1 MDSSLLTLHLIMLLI
16 LWRGAIASIRK
27 HPSDYSKCH
36 TRIFESAQAN
46 IRNAPHE
53 YSKMPKRIIVPQWQK
68 TRSDELSTPYNRP
81 NTNEGTPRK

>member
-27 HPSDYSKCH
+27 RPSEYSKCS

-46 IRNAPHE
+46 NRPTTAE
-53 YSKMPKRIIVPQWQK
+53 

-81 NTNEGTPRK
+81 NTKRGDAS

>member
-27 HPSDYSKCH
+27 RQSEYSK
-36 TRIFESAQAN
+36 TPKRIYENAQAN

-53 YSKMPKRIIVPQWQK
+53 YSKMPKRIFENTQAN
-68 TRSDELSTPYNRP
+68 NRP
-81 NTNEGTPRK
+81 TTAENAL

>member
-27 HPSDYSKCH
+27 RQSEYSK
-36 TRIFESAQAN
+36 TPKRIFENAQAN
-46 IRNAPHE
+46 IRNALHE
-53 YSKMPKRIIVPQWQK
+53 YSKAPKRIIVPQRQK

-81 NTNEGTPRK
+81 NTKRGDAS

>member
-27 HPSDYSKCH
+27 RPSEYPKCPA
-36 TRIFESAQAN
+36 RIFGSAQAN
-46 IRNAPHE
+46 IRNAPHD
-53 YSKMPKRIIVPQWQK
+53 YSKAPKRIIGPQRQK

-81 NTNEGTPRK
+81 NTKRGDAS

>member
-16 LWRGAIASIRK
+16 LWRGAIAPIRK
-27 HPSDYSKCH
+27 RQSEYSK
-36 TRIFESAQAN
+36 TPKRIFENAQAN

-53 YSKMPKRIIVPQWQK
+53 YSKAPKRIIVPQRQK

-81 NTNEGTPRK
+81 NTQRGDAS

>member
-27 HPSDYSKCH
+27 RQSEYSK
-36 TRIFESAQAN
+36 TPKRIFENAQAN

-53 YSKMPKRIIVPQWQK
+53 YSKAPKRIIVPQRQK

-81 NTNEGTPRK
+81 NTKRGDAS

>member
-27 HPSDYSKCH
+27 RQSEYSK
-36 TRIFESAQAN
+36 TPKRIYENAQAN

-53 YSKMPKRIIVPQWQK
+53 YSKAPKRIIVPQRQK

-81 NTNEGTPRK
+81 NTKRGDAS